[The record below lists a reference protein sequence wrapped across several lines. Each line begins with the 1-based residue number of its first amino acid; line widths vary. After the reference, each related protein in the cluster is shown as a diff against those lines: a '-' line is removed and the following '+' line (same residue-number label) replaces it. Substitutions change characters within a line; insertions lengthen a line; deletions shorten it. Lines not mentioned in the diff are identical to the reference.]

1 MDALCFIGG
10 AQSPIPAGRRHPSI
24 DAIREMPVSDTVL
37 NQILDRIGT
46 INHRLEM
53 INQRIN
59 LLEQIMTSRLQVLEA
74 TQRSFC
80 SQTVNLLTQTNSFG
94 TVLDISNQQ
103 RLNDIAARITKL
115 EFKQSSRPNP
125 T

>member
-1 MDALCFIGG
+1 VALK
-10 AQSPIPAGRRHPSI
+10 PDPSGQALSVVN
-24 DAIREMPVSDTVL
+24 AIREMPVSDTVL

-59 LLEQIMTSRLQVLEA
+59 LLEQLMMSRLQTLEA
-74 TQRSFC
+74 TQRSLC
-80 SQTVNLLTQTNSFG
+80 GQTAHLLSQTNGFG

-103 RLNDIAARITKL
+103 RLNDIAARITRL
-115 EFKQSSRPNP
+115 EFKQPSRPNP